1 MILLLLVN
9 TGCAQRDGAGEQAT
23 IDQWVEQAGE
33 ESQPQ
38 KEPPATDKKE
48 PSAEEPKEELQEQ
61 PQEQQKNIEYR
72 IDPKLSSVI
81 RQIESD
87 FSKTMEEEGTYLVS
101 RYYGAFN
108 GAVPVMMSGYG
119 TDSGSHEDTVA
130 DSVFHYTDGDSI
142 KVWEDGK
149 FYSMEDAYAQGL
161 LTKEQVATVADRHK
175 NGTDIKM
182 DGISEGIHTPDDEL
196 LEQIKSEYI
205 EQQLASNKHFREEFV
220 TAYYGIYSG
229 AVAVY
234 FFNL

>member
-1 MILLLLVN
+1 MFIAYIKRRAYDKKNIRWLIWMMILLLLVN

-87 FSKTMEEEGTYLVS
+87 FSKTT
-101 RYYGAFN
+101 F
-108 GAVPVMMSGYG
+108 SG
-119 TDSGSHEDTVA
+119 
-130 DSVFHYTDGDSI
+130 
-142 KVWEDGK
+142 
-149 FYSMEDAYAQGL
+149 
-161 LTKEQVATVADRHK
+161 
-175 NGTDIKM
+175 
-182 DGISEGIHTPDDEL
+182 
-196 LEQIKSEYI
+196 
-205 EQQLASNKHFREEFV
+205 
-220 TAYYGIYSG
+220 
-229 AVAVY
+229 
-234 FFNL
+234 